1 MQNSCPSR
9 RGCEHGRWVNEQ
21 DRGSWD
27 LGTGVIL
34 PRLVGKT
41 WIRILFIPKPAGSHK
56 DQKALTLPKTPAPQ
70 YRADCTRL
78 LKRQAEVTLL
88 NSLPPRST
96 KMLLNLPHLNFSVQ
110 ALPQLRP
117 QPRWKYLKGSHG
129 RHTREKPQEA
139 EAPAP
144 AQRPAA
150 TPQSHPPHPWP
161 PPPRMPPLSRPAS
174 KLKAGPC
181 PSSEAPCKRHFA
193 LRLRAPANL
202 GPGSL
207 EE

>member
-1 MQNSCPSR
+1 MLNAKFLPLQTRLRTWTMSKRTRQGLLRSGHWGDPPPI
-9 RGCEHGRWVNEQ
+9 GRQDVNPNPVH
-21 DRGSWD
+21 
-27 LGTGVIL
+27 T
-34 PRLVGKT
+34 KT
-41 WIRILFIPKPAGSHK
+41 CRVAQRSKSPYPPEKPQLHN
-56 DQKALTLPKTPAPQ
+56 T
-70 YRADCTRL
+70 RADCTRL

-129 RHTREKPQEA
+129 RHTREKQQEA

-144 AQRPAA
+144 AQRRAA

-181 PSSEAPCKRHFA
+181 PSSEA
-193 LRLRAPANL
+193 RASAIL
-202 GPGSL
+202 S
-207 EE
+207 